1 LEEGKDYIA
10 FGDFD
15 ELTKKIDYYL
25 SHEKERSRIAKSGQ
39 QKVLVLFNTNF
50 VWNEIN
56 KGLRIHHLSEIK
68 EAKSVS

>member
-1 LEEGKDYIA
+1 
-10 FGDFD
+10 
-15 ELTKKIDYYL
+15 
-25 SHEKERSRIAKSGQ
+25 
-39 QKVLVLFNTNF
+39 LVLFNTNF